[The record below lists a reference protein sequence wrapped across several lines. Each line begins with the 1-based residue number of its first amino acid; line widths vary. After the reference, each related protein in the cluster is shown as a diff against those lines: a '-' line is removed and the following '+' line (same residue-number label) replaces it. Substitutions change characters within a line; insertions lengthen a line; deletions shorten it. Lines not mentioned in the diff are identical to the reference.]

1 MNTAEECHDPGRILP
16 RAMPWGTSVAA
27 AIPVVVAV
35 PSSTPAPAN
44 EPADAGSSALCRGVD
59 RLVVGPPR
67 PGDAGH
73 PDRG

>member
-1 MNTAEECHDPGRILP
+1 MNTAEECHDPVRILP
-16 RAMPWGTSVAA
+16 RAMPWGTVVAA
-27 AIPVVVAV
+27 AIHAVVAV

-44 EPADAGSSALCRGVD
+44 EPADAGSSALCRVVD

-67 PGDAGH
+67 PVHTGR